1 MKNPLFFRTFALI
14 MSISIELKNLTTG
27 YKVKGGDKVIASG
40 LSASLN
46 SGEMTCL
53 LGPNG
58 AGKSTLLRTLASFQP
73 ALGGTVEVMGQDIK
87 KHTSKDLAKLMS
99 VVLTDNSDIKN
110 MTAEEVVAM
119 GRSPYTG
126 FWGKLREKDKQVI
139 KKSLGWVGIEDLAP
153 RKMQTLSDGER
164 QKVMIAKAIAQ
175 ETPII
180 LLDEPTA
187 YLDYPSKIAMMLLL
201 HRLAKALKKTIFMS
215 THDLEHALQVA
226 DQVWL
231 IDHEKGLTTGMPEDL
246 SIDGSI
252 EQYFAKENMM
262 FDREACTFSIE
273 YETARDIIVEGKP
286 DTLEYR
292 LCCKALM
299 RNGMKPVASATGTN
313 ATTDVTI
320 KIPGDGTYRLIEKGK
335 ETVKVE
341 KMAHLLHMIV
351 PAITKYHI
359 SAIREA
365 AEMNQY
371 E

>member
-1 MKNPLFFRTFALI
+1 MNT
-14 MSISIELKNLTTG
+14 SIEIKDLSTG
-27 YKVKGGDKVIASG
+27 YKIKGGTKVVASG
-40 LSASLN
+40 LSAALG

-58 AGKSTLLRTLASFQP
+58 AGKSTLLRTLSAFQP
-73 ALGGTVEVMGQDIK
+73 ALGGSIEVAGQNIRK
-87 KHTSKDLAKLMS
+87 YTSQELARLIS
-99 VVLTDNSDIKN
+99 VVLTDNSGIKN

-126 FWGKLREKDKQVI
+126 FWGRLKDKDRQIVA
-139 KKSLGWVGIEDLAP
+139 KCLNWVGIEELKG

-180 LLDEPTA
+180 FLDEPTA
-187 YLDYPSKIAMMLLL
+187 YLDYPSKIQMMLLL

-231 IDHEKGLTTGMPEDL
+231 LDQREGLTTGLPEDL

-252 EQYFAKENMM
+252 ERYFARDGLL
-262 FDREACTFSIE
+262 FDRESCSFSIE
-273 YETARDIIVEGKP
+273 HETAREVYVEGKEG
-286 DTLEYR
+286 TLEYN
-292 LCCKALM
+292 LCCKALI
-299 RNGMKPVASATGTN
+299 RNGIKPSTEKGNVG
-313 ATTDVTI
+313 VR
-320 KIPGDGTYRLIEKGK
+320 IPGDGTYRLMEKGQ
-335 ETVKVE
+335 ESIKVE
-341 KMAHLLHMIV
+341 KIGHLLHMIV
-351 PAITKYHI
+351 PTITKYQI

-365 AEMNQY
+365 ADMNQY

>member
-1 MKNPLFFRTFALI
+1 MDT
-14 MSISIELKNLTTG
+14 SIIIKDLTTG
-27 YKVKGGDKVIASG
+27 YQVKGGKRTIS
-40 LSASLN
+40 SQLN
-46 SGEMTCL
+46 ATLNRCEMTCL

-58 AGKSTLLRTLASFQP
+58 AGKSTLLRTLSAFQP
-73 ALGGTVEVMGQDIK
+73 ALSGSIEVMGMDIK
-87 KHTSKDLAKLMS
+87 RYENKELARIVS
-99 VVLTDNSDIKN
+99 VVLTDNSGIKN

-126 FWGKLREKDKQVI
+126 FWGRLTDKDRQIV
-139 KKSLGWVGIEDLAP
+139 KKCLNWVDIEPLKD

-180 LLDEPTA
+180 FLDEPTA
-187 YLDYPSKIAMMLLL
+187 YLDYPSKIQMMLLL

-231 IDHEKGLTTGMPEDL
+231 LDQEKGLVTGMPEDL
-246 SIDGSI
+246 SLDGSI
-252 EQYFAKENMM
+252 ERYFTREGLLY
-262 FDREACTFSIE
+262 DRETCTFSLE
-273 YETARDIIVEGKP
+273 HETARDVPVTGKE

-299 RNGMKPVASATGTN
+299 RNGMRPVPPSTGKE
-313 ATTDVTI
+313 DVQVR
-320 KIPGDGTYRLIEKGK
+320 IPGDGTYRLIEKGQ
-335 ETVKVE
+335 ETVRVE
-341 KMAHLLHMIV
+341 KIAHLLNTIV
-351 PAITKYHI
+351 PTITKYQI

-365 AEMNQY
+365 ADMNQY